1 MLIQIFSLV
10 LHFATGL
17 VAGTCLLRMYMHLMG
32 INLSRSGGNPLAPF
46 IFTITNWIV
55 LPVRRF
61 VPALGRLDTASLV
74 AAYAVL
80 LAKHSLLW
88 IVAGASSD
96 WLGLFINAGFEMLSV
111 ILSSL
116 MWMVIGYALMS
127 WFSAAA
133 EIRYFLAQL
142 IEPLLIPIRRV
153 LPQMGGVDLSPIALL
168 LLIQIAEIV
177 LHGLRAQ
184 VVLYTRQKEAFMLL
198 KRPWLVIGLAAATL
212 QLASLKVAAQ
222 TAATPATLPAVAT
235 IAVLDVPRYMGTWY
249 EIAKFPNR
257 FQAKCVANTR
267 AQYLAQTDGS
277 VQVLNSCTTT
287 DGSTID
293 ALGKA
298 IQVGAATS
306 PKLQVRFAPAWL
318 SWLPMVWGDYWVI
331 DLDTDY
337 QLAAVSDAKREYL
350 WVLSRTPQTNAK
362 AYEALL
368 DRLKAQHFDV
378 KKLEPTPQR

>member
-1 MLIQIFSLV
+1 
-10 LHFATGL
+10 
-17 VAGTCLLRMYMHLMG
+17 
-32 INLSRSGGNPLAPF
+32 
-46 IFTITNWIV
+46 
-55 LPVRRF
+55 
-61 VPALGRLDTASLV
+61 
-74 AAYAVL
+74 
-80 LAKHSLLW
+80 
-88 IVAGASSD
+88 
-96 WLGLFINAGFEMLSV
+96 
-111 ILSSL
+111 
-116 MWMVIGYALMS
+116 
-127 WFSAAA
+127 
-133 EIRYFLAQL
+133 
-142 IEPLLIPIRRV
+142 
-153 LPQMGGVDLSPIALL
+153 
-168 LLIQIAEIV
+168 
-177 LHGLRAQ
+177 
-184 VVLYTRQKEAFMLL
+184 MLL
-198 KRPWLVIGLAAATL
+198 KRPWLVIGLATATL

-277 VQVLNSCTTT
+277 LQVLNSCTTA

-306 PKLQVRFAPAWL
+306 PKLQVRFAPVWL

-331 DLDTDY
+331 DLDADY

-350 WVLSRTPQTNAK
+350 WVLSRTPQANAK
-362 AYEALL
+362 AYDALL